1 MAISTKPVSVSL
13 SVGQPPRLE
22 PRLFVTT
29 PKKGPAFLCA
39 RVNGGETSSMLARRW
54 TRWVAYVLGW
64 TFVGLFF
71 ASQTYLAYKGSGGT
85 PRLGAILK
93 FSLSEWYIWALLAP
107 GIIGLARRL
116 SLERGRRAR
125 NLAIHAFVS
134 VGVAFAHWG
143 LNNLCRHYVLGF
155 PGAVSLV
162 YTFHSNLVT
171 YWVLVGAT
179 FGYDYYVRYRQGE
192 LHAAQIS
199 AQLAQAQLQALRT
212 QLHPHFLFN
221 TLNGIATLVHRN
233 PEAAD
238 QMIARLSDLLRVT
251 LEGVG
256 VQEVPLAKEIE
267 FLKGYLE
274 IEQVR
279 FGDRLT
285 VDMQI
290 APEVLGARIPYLIL
304 QPLVENAIRHGIAPR
319 SQPGRVVIRA
329 QSENGFLVL
338 EIRDNGPGLTAG
350 LDTPTRQGMGLSNTR
365 SRLEK
370 LYGAR
375 QRFEMRN
382 GSNGGF
388 VVTLTFPFQS
398 ASPADGDA

>member
-1 MAISTKPVSVSL
+1 
-13 SVGQPPRLE
+13 
-22 PRLFVTT
+22 
-29 PKKGPAFLCA
+29 
-39 RVNGGETSSMLARRW
+39 MLAHRW
-54 TRWVAYVLGW
+54 TRWVAYLISW
-64 TFVGLFF
+64 TLVGLFF
-71 ASQTYLAYKGSGGT
+71 ASQTYLAYKYSGGS
-85 PRLGAILK
+85 PHLGVILK
-93 FSLSEWYIWALLAP
+93 FSLSEWYIWALFAP
-107 GIIGLARRL
+107 GVMGLARRL
-116 SLERGRRAR
+116 SLERGRRGR
-125 NLAIHAFVS
+125 NLAIHAVVS
-134 VGVAFAHWG
+134 VGVALAHWG

-179 FGYDYYVRYRQGE
+179 CGYDYYVRYRQGE
-192 LHAAQIS
+192 LHAAQLS
-199 AQLAQAQLQALRT
+199 AQLAQAQLQTLRT

-221 TLNGIATLVHRN
+221 TLNAIATLVHRD

-238 QMIARLSDLLRVT
+238 QMVARLSDLLRLT
-251 LEGVG
+251 LEGIG
-256 VQEVPLAKEIE
+256 VQEVPLAKEID
-267 FLKGYLE
+267 FLRGYLE
-274 IEQVR
+274 IEQAR

-319 SQPGRVVIRA
+319 SEPGRVVIRA
-329 QSENGFLVL
+329 ESENGFLVL
-338 EIRDNGPGLTAG
+338 EVRDNGPGLADG

-370 LYGAR
+370 LYGER
-375 QRFEMRN
+375 QRFEMKN

-398 ASPADGDA
+398 ASSADGDA